1 MQHPTNP
8 SPTAD
13 EDSALARC
21 FTEMTRGAEMHIQ
34 QYRLKAFFS
43 KPANLILVLFAVS
56 LTLLTL
62 YPLVELIRHSFIAHA
77 TDVAVFP
84 DLRRGDLTV
93 RSWVK
98 LLFTESNRYSLIN
111 FYRPLL
117 NSLLYSLLSAVFA
130 LIFGGTVAWLVTRSN
145 MKGKKFISQVFV
157 FPYILPSW
165 TLALFWINMF
175 QNPDVGTG
183 VKGFV
188 YATTGWNAPQWFVYG
203 LFPLVIVSGLHY
215 SPFAYIFIG
224 GILRNMDANLEEAAT
239 VLKTSR
245 RRIFMRITLPIVKP
259 AILSTFLLVFA
270 SVMGSY
276 AVPVYLG
283 SPVNYFVLTTKMKM
297 LQTSAIGQAYII
309 AMFMVASGSLVLL
322 INHLMIGKRQS
333 YTTVT
338 GKSSQI
344 SLVDLKA
351 GKYIIAGILWLLM
364 VFVCVIPLISFA
376 LESIVIKA
384 GDYSL
389 SNMTLNYWIGA
400 EGTVSTL
407 AAGTAGILR
416 ESFVWKAA
424 ENSLL
429 LSAIC
434 AFTAGACGTIIG
446 YAVVRR
452 RGSKLANYVSG
463 LSFFPYLIPSM
474 AFSAI
479 YLAISTNFS
488 FLANS
493 FLLLVIVGTVKYLP
507 FASRSG
513 INSMLQLSPEI
524 EEAAMVYGVSW
535 PKRMLKIIIPI
546 QKSSIISGF
555 LLPFVSCMRELSLF
569 VMLVSARTQTLTTI
583 LMAYSEKGAKQYG
596 NAINLLI
603 ILLVITI
610 NIAVNKITGASV
622 DKGIGGN

>member
-1 MQHPTNP
+1 MQNKLH
-8 SPTAD
+8 
-13 EDSALARC
+13 
-21 FTEMTRGAEMHIQ
+21 
-34 QYRLKAFFS
+34 RLKAFLS
-43 KPANLILVLFAVS
+43 KPANLILVLFALA

-62 YPLVELIRHSFIAHA
+62 YPLVELVRHTFIVHA
-77 TDVAVFP
+77 TDVAIFP
-84 DLRRGDLTV
+84 DLRRGDISI
-93 RSWVK
+93 RSWKK
-98 LLFTESNRYSLIN
+98 LLFTEANRYSLIN
-111 FYRPLL
+111 FYRPLG
-117 NSLLYSLLSAVFA
+117 NSLLYALLSSLFA
-130 LIFGGTVAWLVTRSN
+130 LIFGGTVAWLITRSN
-145 MKGKKFISQVFV
+145 LKGKKFISQAFV

-175 QNPDVGTG
+175 QNPQVGTG

-188 YATTGWNAPQWFVYG
+188 YTMTGWCAPQWFVYG

-245 RRIFMRITLPIVKP
+245 GRIFMRITLPIVKP

-322 INHLMIGKRQS
+322 INNLIIGKRQS

-344 SLVDLKA
+344 SLVDLKS
-351 GKYIIAGILWLLM
+351 GKYIIAGILYLVM
-364 VFVCVIPLISFA
+364 IFICIVPLISFA
-376 LESIVIKA
+376 LESVVIKA

-389 SNMTLNYWIGA
+389 SNMTLNYWIGR
-400 EGTVSTL
+400 EGSVSTL

-416 ESFVWKAA
+416 EKLVWTAA
-424 ENSLL
+424 KNSLL

-434 AFTAGACGTIIG
+434 AFAAGACGTIIG

-452 RGSKLANYVSG
+452 RGTKLANYVSG

-535 PKRMLKIIIPI
+535 PKRMTKIIIPI
-546 QKSSIISGF
+546 QKASIISGF

-569 VMLVSARTQTLTTI
+569 VMLVSAKTQTLTTI

-603 ILLVITI
+603 IILVLTV
-610 NIAVNKITGASV
+610 NFAVNRITGASV